1 MSSRDIVSENSIK
14 GIDSSSSIKSNEI
27 LNVNDII
34 YTGNLASP
42 RNNIS
47 NIDISKNNKF
57 KKYIIYIIYII
68 IMILFAAI
76 GVFSLISYFI
86 DENIKN
92 CVNENIFNIKST
104 FINAII

>member
-1 MSSRDIVSENSIK
+1 MSSRDIVSENNIK
-14 GIDSSSSIKSNEI
+14 GIDSPSSIKSNEI

-47 NIDISKNNKF
+47 NNII
-57 KKYIIYIIYII
+57 IIYIIYII
-68 IMILFAAI
+68 IMILLAAI